1 MGYNMVSC
9 KFTNELNRLRKSS
22 SDSIDH
28 IEKFDGFKKYMH
40 ITRTVEKDL
49 KDVLR
54 RVNAS
59 GKKTLVLLCGS
70 AGDGKSHL
78 LSYLKN
84 SDEERLIDDYIVY
97 NDATESSAPSMT
109 AIQTLNNLLD
119 SFKDYNLDMPGQNI
133 ILAIN
138 LGVLSNFIES
148 EYGDGFNI
156 FKNYVKNGSI
166 LSTEINIKDFDEE
179 SHFQY
184 ISFSDYHMYS
194 LTEKGIHAGYIEKIF
209 EKVFG
214 QEDENVF
221 YNTYQNA
228 CTDCTLAQK
237 CPVKKNYEYLMD
249 QKRQKYVAELL
260 VKAIIQDKF
269 ILTTRELLNFI
280 YDILVSQNFSFTKF
294 QKLLIDDVKYLKE
307 FIKQI
312 TPALIFDSADVTG
325 LMNMLRKY
333 DPLLIRSEKAD
344 SKAISYY
351 VSSDVTNEISNAFM
365 SSPYKEI
372 ICASGMTAKIN
383 DDRQLKSGLFNLI
396 VRAQHVDEG
405 NSESEIYKSYLSDLY
420 VFNAGKGKKLGQLYN
435 MVEKGVTQWCGSD
448 KDGNLC
454 LEDKYSG
461 FSLYEKVEFKES
473 IEHIPRF
480 EDMEEIHRFI
490 PSMVTA
496 FEDSTGKMIYLD
508 IDYSL
513 YELIYRLNQG
523 YIQTADDR
531 NNHADFI
538 SFVNRILQTGFPTN
552 TVSIVS
558 VDGKKASISKNR
570 FGYKFRVVR

>member
-1 MGYNMVSC
+1 MGSC
-9 KFTNELNRLRKSS
+9 KFTNELDRLRKSS

-28 IEKFDGFKKYMH
+28 VEKFDGFKKYMH
-40 ITRTVEKDL
+40 VTRTAEKDL

-54 RVNAS
+54 RVNVS

-84 SDEERLIDDYIVY
+84 SDEEQLIDNYVVY
-97 NDATESSAPSMT
+97 NDATESSSPSMT
-109 AIQTLNNLLD
+109 AIQTLNHLLD
-119 SFKDYNLDMPGQNI
+119 SFKDCNLDMPGQNV

-148 EYGDGFNI
+148 EYGVGFDI
-156 FKNYVKNGSI
+156 LKNYVKNSNI
-166 LSTEINIKDFDEE
+166 LTTKINKKGFDEE

-214 QEDENVF
+214 QEDENFF
-221 YNTYQNA
+221 YKSYQNA
-228 CTDCTLAQK
+228 CTDCPLVQR

-260 VKAIIQDKF
+260 VKVTIQDKV

-294 QKLLIDDVKYLKE
+294 QKLLIDDVAYLKE

-312 TPALIFDSADVTG
+312 TPALIFDSADVTV
-325 LMNMLRKY
+325 LMNMLQKY
-333 DPLLIRSEKAD
+333 DPLLIRSEEAD

-351 VSSDVTNEISNAFM
+351 VSSDVTNEIKNAFK

-396 VRAQHVDEG
+396 VRVQHVDEG
-405 NSESEIYKSYLSDLY
+405 KSESEIYKRYLSDVY
-420 VFNAGKGKKLGQLYN
+420 MFNAGKGKKLRQLYN

-448 KDGNLC
+448 EEGNLC
-454 LEDKYSG
+454 LEDKHSD

-473 IEHIPRF
+473 IEHIPHL
-480 EDMEEIHRFI
+480 EEMEELHRFI
-490 PSMVTA
+490 PTMVTA
-496 FEDSTGKMIYLD
+496 FEDSAGKMIYLD

-538 SFVNRILQTGFPTN
+538 GFVNRILQTGALTK

-558 VDGKKASISKNR
+558 VDGKKASISKSM